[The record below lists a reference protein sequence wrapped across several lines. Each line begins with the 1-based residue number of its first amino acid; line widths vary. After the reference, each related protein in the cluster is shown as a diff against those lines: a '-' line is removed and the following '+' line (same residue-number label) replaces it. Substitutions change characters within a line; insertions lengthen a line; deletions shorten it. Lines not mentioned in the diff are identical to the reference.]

1 MTAPAKRAP
10 LPRFTPQPVK
20 PGNIVQN
27 TGLSRL
33 THGEWSMVQA
43 DGSLK
48 PWRK

>member
-1 MTAPAKRAP
+1 MSAPAKRAP
-10 LPRFTPQPVK
+10 LPRFIPQRVK
-20 PGNIVQN
+20 PGHIVQN

-33 THGEWSMVQA
+33 TNGEWSIMQA